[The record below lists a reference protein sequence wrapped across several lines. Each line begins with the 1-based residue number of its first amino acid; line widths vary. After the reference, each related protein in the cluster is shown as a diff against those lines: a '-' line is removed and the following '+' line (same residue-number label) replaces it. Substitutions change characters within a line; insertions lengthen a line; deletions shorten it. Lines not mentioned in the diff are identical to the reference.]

1 MTTKVTIAQ
10 GDKYHLFQEVFD
22 GHDVFLQVEGIKSIR
37 LENGSL
43 TFSCDPNLLTEI
55 AVKWLEVKEAFL
67 EGGFFDVSEEA
78 EEALSEYLKNALKET
93 LYNTPKSR

>member
-1 MTTKVTIAQ
+1 MSTKVTIAQ
-10 GDKYHLFQEVFD
+10 GEKYHLFQEIFD
-22 GHDVFLQVEGIKSIR
+22 GHDVFLQVDGIKSIR

-55 AVKWLEVKEAFL
+55 AVKWLGEKEAFL

-78 EEALSEYLKNALKET
+78 EEALSEYLKTALRGT
-93 LYNTPKSR
+93 LDDAPKS